1 MSQSRTWFE
10 ELFGFA
16 EEGNHSYHD
25 VQSMFEMRGT
35 QLTSIAN
42 GRSFNAG
49 TFTTP
54 TLQELRRK
62 GRRALRSSS
71 ARGQR
76 RHGVHVTHTTV
87 ADIMSMHYEYPGAV
101 FQAASQFNCLEFP
114 DPGTTPEHGITQYA
128 FDNTQGPACALACAA
143 GTVLR
148 NYLVKMPG
156 GGRGQTA
163 ARQLNMLDELE
174 EAVDNGARK
183 YFLVKNGYITSTSRK
198 LAALANVLSEDM
210 DALVKVGLHEGV
222 GVTFSGR
229 THGRYIQ
236 PSGAPT
242 QVTQVYCSAVSIGY
256 SGIAARE
263 WELLAYVVLDAIYEA
278 TLWAAVLNAQ
288 LTGVR
293 QVFLTF
299 VGGGVF
305 ANPKSWIAASIG
317 RAVQALNAA
326 GADLD
331 VHVCHYRTV
340 DGHMARMIDA
350 ACSHVS
356 T

>member
-1 MSQSRTWFE
+1 MSQSRTWFK

-25 VQSMFEMRGT
+25 VQSMFGIHST

-42 GRSFNAG
+42 GRESDVG

-54 TLQELRRK
+54 TLKEQRRK
-62 GRRALRSSS
+62 GHQALAS
-71 ARGQR
+71 ASTKRPR
-76 RHGVHVTHTTV
+76 RHGVHVDHTTV
-87 ADIMSMHYEYPGAV
+87 TNIMHMHYEYPGAV

-114 DPGTTPEHGITQYA
+114 DPLTTPEQGITQYA

-148 NYLVKMPG
+148 NYMVKMPG

-174 EAVDNGARK
+174 EAIDNRACK
-183 YFLVKNGYITSTSRK
+183 YFLVKNGYVTSTSSD
-198 LAALANVLSEDM
+198 LAALATVLSDDM
-210 DALVKVGLHEGV
+210 DALVKVGLHEAV

-229 THGRYIQ
+229 TAGGRYIQ
-236 PSGAPT
+236 PHGSPAK
-242 QVTQVYCSAVSIGY
+242 VTQVYCSALSIGY

-263 WELLAYVVLDAIYEA
+263 WELLARVVLDAIYEA

-305 ANPKSWIAASIG
+305 ANPKRWIAEAIG
-317 RAVQALNAA
+317 LAVQVLHAA

-331 VHVCHYRTV
+331 VHVCHYRSV
-340 DGHMARMIDA
+340 DAHMARMIDA
-350 ACSHVS
+350 ACS